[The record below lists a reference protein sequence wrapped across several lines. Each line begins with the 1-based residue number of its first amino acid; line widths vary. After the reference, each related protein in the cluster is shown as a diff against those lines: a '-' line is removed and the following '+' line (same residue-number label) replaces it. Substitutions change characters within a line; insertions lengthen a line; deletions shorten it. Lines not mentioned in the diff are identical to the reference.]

1 MRISPGLRIISYLC
15 TRKGTKSAR
24 NNDMMMS
31 KIEELKLLRE
41 REDHVEFKKAE
52 HNYPF
57 AGGQKTDPKDRRHCV
72 LGYVVA
78 FANERGGRLVL
89 GMQDDYPHEVVGSDF
104 AQNETGNLEDEIYER
119 LHIRVRTEEL
129 YDEKGRRVLVINVPS
144 RPVGKALKFEGVP
157 LMRVGESLREMDD
170 AEYFSI
176 ISEQDPD
183 FSARVCEGLTL
194 ADLDEEAIG
203 KMRELIVRKRGR
215 KDVATMPLGQL
226 LSDLKL
232 TTEEGRLTNAALLLL
247 GKGEAIARLMP
258 QANVVVEYRSSR
270 SEVRY
275 SAREEFRLPLF
286 VAIDKIWAYVNQPT
300 ANPLLH
306 VNNLPQILDCKAFN
320 EETVREAVINAMIHR
335 SLQMGSDIFIKLYR
349 DMLEVTNPG
358 GFPYGVNIG
367 NLLTVNNSPRSRLMA
382 EVIEKTGLI
391 ERSGQGV
398 DLMFANC
405 VKEGKPLP
413 DYGASDDYQVDLRLY
428 GVIPDEAFFLFAKEI
443 QYNAELADQL
453 NAFDWL
459 TLHYV
464 KEGKAE
470 AGIPE
475 SIGKLLEL
483 GLVMEDPYFR
493 YVLTPAYVLKKP
505 GVKAVAQR
513 VDASVLARVYYVIK
527 RSGEAAMSDFVEAL
541 DGVLTQKQVRTLIES
556 LCGYHLLAQ
565 HGNARATRYVW
576 SEG

>member
-1 MRISPGLRIISYLC
+1 M
-15 TRKGTKSAR
+15 K
-24 NNDMMMS
+24 DMS
-31 KIEELKLLRE
+31 TIDELKVLRE

-52 HNYPF
+52 RNYPF

-104 AQNETGNLEDEIYER
+104 AQNETGNLEDEIYKR

-129 YDEKGRRVLVINVPS
+129 YDDKGRRVLVINVPS
-144 RPVGKALKFEGVP
+144 RPVSKALRFEGVP

-183 FSARVCEGLTL
+183 FSARVCEGLRL
-194 ADLDEEAIG
+194 EDLDGTAIE
-203 KMRELIVRKRGR
+203 KMRDLIVKKRGK

-232 TTEEGRLTNAALLLL
+232 MTEEGKLTYAALLLL
-247 GKGEAIARLMP
+247 GNEAAIGKYLP
-258 QANVVVEYRSSR
+258 QANVVMEYRTSQSQ
-270 SEVRY
+270 VRY
-275 SAREEFRLPLF
+275 SAREEFRMPLF
-286 VAIDKIWAYVNQPT
+286 VAIDRIWAYVNQP
-300 ANPLLH
+300 ACNPLLH

-335 SLQMGSDIFIKLYR
+335 SLQMGSDIFIKLYP
-349 DMLEVTNPG
+349 DMLEISNPG

-367 NLLTVNNSPRSRLMA
+367 NLLTVNSSPRSRLMT

-398 DLMFANC
+398 DLMFSNC

-428 GVIPDEAFFLFAKEI
+428 GVIPDDAFFLFAHEI
-443 QYNAELADQL
+443 VRNRDLADQL

-470 AGIPE
+470 NGCTE
-475 SIGKLLEL
+475 SFGKLLEL
-483 GLVMEDPYFR
+483 GLIVEDAYWR
-493 YVLTPAYVLKKP
+493 YVLSSAYVLKRP
-505 GVKAVAQR
+505 GVQAVAQR
-513 VDASVLARVYYVIK
+513 VDASVLARVYYLIK
-527 RSGEAAMSDFVEAL
+527 RRGEAAMSDFVETF
-541 DGVLTQKQVRTLIES
+541 DGVLTQKQVRTLIEG
-556 LCGYHLLAQ
+556 LCGDHLLAQ